1 MHHSSKLGAA
11 LLMAALSPCLVQGA
25 NRGQTYDE
33 MAAASDKVVLGTV
46 SARSSHWGDDSRIY
60 TDILVYPDVTLKG
73 DDEGAVLVQALGGT
87 VGDTTMTVSDGP
99 EFPQGERLILFLKR
113 DGGHF
118 VVTGRAAGSIA
129 ISSAQAAGALEGAFH
144 QMERSRA
151 PGVTYRR
158 GIAESYMA
166 RAAATAGHAS
176 AAVQNGCYSTD
187 GAKWS
192 TASATYRIGTSIPSG
207 WEGGIDASAATWSNA
222 GAAFGLVKDSGSVN
236 ELSYLD
242 LVAKYGSSYSNTLAV
257 TTTWSSVSTGRIS
270 KATIEFNSKWSWSP
284 DGASG
289 AFDVQNIATHEFGH
303 WMRLLDIYSPSTCGD
318 VTMWG
323 SAGNGE
329 TKKRTL
335 EQADIDGFV
344 SLYGGSGSST
354 TVTAPVLV
362 SPSNGVT
369 GVSASTTLV
378 WNAASNATSY
388 DVYFG
393 TSVSPPLAANVTGTS
408 LQPANLVAGATY
420 YWRVAAKNASSSA
433 TSATYS
439 FTVAPAGV
447 TAPVL
452 SSPAN
457 GATGVSTT
465 PALVWNAAANA
476 TSYDLYLGTA
486 VSPPLLG
493 TLSGT
498 SYQPGSLTA
507 GSKYYWRVVA
517 KNAAGSATSATYS
530 FTVAA
535 AGGTV
540 SAPALV
546 APANGATGV
555 STAAALVWNA
565 AANATSYEVYF
576 GTASSPPLAATV
588 IGTTYLPGT
597 LTGGLKYYWRVVAKN
612 AGSSA
617 SSATYSFTAAAPG
630 GTSGPNLMSP
640 ADGATGLPLLIF
652 MRWSAVSG
660 ASSYDIYIGTSPS
673 PNFIGTVYSTG
684 VNVRGFQP
692 GTTYYWKVVARTPAG
707 SLSSAVA
714 SFTTN

>member
-1 MHHSSKLGAA
+1 
-11 LLMAALSPCLVQGA
+11 MAAISPCLVQGA
-25 NRGQTYDE
+25 NRSQTYDE

-73 DDEGAVLVQALGGT
+73 SEDGAVVVQALGGT

-99 EFPQGERLILFLKR
+99 EFPAGERFILFLR
-113 DGGHF
+113 REGSHF

-129 ISSAQAAGALEGAFH
+129 ISSAQASDALEGAFQ

-158 GIAESYMA
+158 GVAESYLA
-166 RAAATAGHAS
+166 RAAAAAS
-176 AAVQNGCYSTD
+176 RATSGVQNGCYSTD

-192 TASATYRIGTSIPSG
+192 TASATYRIGPSIPSG
-207 WEGGIDASAATWSNA
+207 WEGALDASATTWSNA
-222 GAAFGLVKDSGSVN
+222 GAAFGLVKDSSTVN
-236 ELSYLD
+236 ELSYSD

-270 KATIEFNSKWSWSP
+270 KATIEFNSKWQWSP
-284 DGASG
+284 SGASG
-289 AFDVQNIATHEFGH
+289 AMDVQNIATHEFGH

-323 SAGNGE
+323 TASNGE

-335 EQADIDGFV
+335 EQADIDGFL

-354 TVTAPVLV
+354 MVTAPVLV
-362 SPSNGVT
+362 SPANGAA

-378 WNAASNATSY
+378 WNAATNATSY

-393 TSVSPPLAANVTGTS
+393 TSVSPPLAATVSGTS
-408 LQPANLVAGATY
+408 FQPANLAAGTKY
-420 YWRVAAKNASSSA
+420 YWKVTAKNSSSSA
-433 TSATYS
+433 TSPTYS
-439 FTVAPAGV
+439 FNVAVAGV

-476 TSYDLYLGTA
+476 TSYDVYVGTA
-486 VSPPLLG
+486 SSPPLAA
-493 TLSGT
+493 TVTGT

-507 GSKYYWRVVA
+507 GTKYYWRVVA

-535 AGGTV
+535 GGTV
-540 SAPALV
+540 SAPVPAT
-546 APANGATGV
+546 PANGAADV
-555 STAAALVWNA
+555 STTPALMWNA
-565 AANATSYEVYF
+565 AANATSYDVYF
-576 GTASSPPLAATV
+576 GTTSSPPLAATV

-597 LTGGLKYYWRVVAKN
+597 LTAGTRCYWRVVAKN
-612 AGSSA
+612 ASSSA
-617 SSATYSFTAAAPG
+617 TSSTYSFTVAAAQG
-630 GTSGPNLMSP
+630 SSGPTLISP
-640 ADGATGLPLLIF
+640 ANGATGLPLLIY
-652 MRWSAVSG
+652 MQWSAVSG
-660 ASSYDIYIGTSPS
+660 ASSYDIYVGTSPS
-673 PNFIGTVYSTG
+673 PGRIGTVYGTA

-692 GTTYYWKVVARTPAG
+692 GTTYYWKVVARTATG
-707 SLSSAVA
+707 MLSSAVG
-714 SFTTN
+714 SFTTH